1 MKIAVKDAK
10 AELSGLI
17 ARAANGERVV
27 ITKRGKPV
35 AEIRPVHD
43 RNTPIQRHVAAKRI
57 IEGAKSTE
65 RTPAARSADFLYDD
79 EGLPS

>member
-17 ARAANGERVV
+17 ARAAKGEQIV

-43 RNTPIQRHVAAKRI
+43 DTTPIQRHVAARRI
-57 IEGAKSTE
+57 IERSKSTE
-65 RTPAARSADFLYDD
+65 TTPAARSTDFLYDED
-79 EGLPS
+79 GLPT